1 MLGDDVLA
9 AVEAALIDRFGPGP
23 ARASVSFLGVE
34 RVEVLRWRAG
44 AISQLATVGA
54 ARHPMSGGES
64 MHVDPVRGPRAEIL
78 VRVRDDD
85 GSASAALVRAM
96 TVVAAAPAVES
107 IVLRPD
113 STVDLGSPIVPGSRC
128 VGFLIGPSD
137 AADVDSGVADVEPV
151 ALLEAWPVTANELA
165 WARAKGAAALR
176 DQLVGEGVDVADLGR
191 LSATFRSAAGD
202 AGAGDAGAGDTPG
215 AGQSPGAGGEAG

>member
-34 RVEVLRWRAG
+34 RVEVLRWRSGDIA
-44 AISQLATVGA
+44 QLATLGA

-78 VRVRDDD
+78 VRVRDDN

-96 TVVAAAPAVES
+96 TVVAAAPSVES

-113 STVDLGSPIVPGSRC
+113 STIDLGTTVMPGSRC
-128 VGFLIGPSD
+128 TGFLIGASD
-137 AADVDSGVADVEPV
+137 AGEVDTGVADVEPV
-151 ALLEAWPVTANELA
+151 ALLEAWPVTSNELA
-165 WARAKGAAALR
+165 WARARGAAALR
-176 DQLVGEGVDVADLGR
+176 DQLVAEGVDVADLGR
-191 LSATFRSAAGD
+191 RSASLQAAPPPEPPLGD
-202 AGAGDAGAGDTPG
+202 AEPDVAGN
-215 AGQSPGAGGEAG
+215 S

>member
-9 AVEAALIDRFGPGP
+9 AVEAALIGRFGPEP

-34 RVEVLRWRAG
+34 RVEVLRWRTGDSA
-44 AISQLATVGA
+44 QLATLGA

-64 MHVDPVRGPRAEIL
+64 MHVDPIRGPRAEIL
-78 VRVRDDD
+78 LRVRDDD
-85 GSASAALVRAM
+85 GTVSAALVRAL

-113 STVDLGSPIVPGSRC
+113 STIDLGAPIAPASNC
-128 VGFLIGPSD
+128 TGFLIGASD
-137 AADVDSGVADVEPV
+137 VADVDPGVADVEPV

-165 WARAKGAAALR
+165 WARARGAAALR
-176 DQLVGEGVDVADLGR
+176 DQLVAEGVDIAEVR
-191 LSATFRSAAGD
+191 RRSASLQSLPPGGGRTD
-202 AGAGDAGAGDTPG
+202 GADEPAD
-215 AGQSPGAGGEAG
+215 